1 MGADGTVATT
11 PASWAAWWP
20 GAPATLG
27 LVEPFDGGARLVLRD
42 GTASR
47 PLAELDRVDAAAL
60 SADGNLWAASD
71 GMAIR
76 AGLTAGGGLR
86 TLLEQ
91 PATALDWNPRADVL
105 AARVVSDP
113 DEPEGGRLYLLGAE
127 GDRRLVPIARL
138 ASSDVFAW
146 SGDGQRLAFTGRI
159 GERRGLFIVPAD
171 LSRPP
176 TRLAGEVDGRSL
188 RWSADGAWLV
198 AARLSVEGPTTELL
212 TVHVADSEAVVA
224 SVGPGRVTAWAPAGE
239 RLLTVDP
246 GGNLLVIDAAQGSRD
261 LLATGADS
269 GCAPAWGGGAQ
280 SRIAY
285 CDAAGGLHIRAAP
298 PP

>member
-1 MGADGTVATT
+1 
-11 PASWAAWWP
+11 
-20 GAPATLG
+20 
-27 LVEPFDGGARLVLRD
+27 
-42 GTASR
+42 
-47 PLAELDRVDAAAL
+47 
-60 SADGNLWAASD
+60 
-71 GMAIR
+71 MAVR
-76 AGLTAGGGLR
+76 AGLTSGGGLQ

-91 PATALDWNPRADVL
+91 PATALGWNPRADVL

-113 DEPEGGRLYLLGAE
+113 DEPEGGRLYLLGAQ
-127 GDRRLVPIARL
+127 GDRRLVPRARL
-138 ASSDVFAW
+138 ASSDGFAW

-159 GERRGLFIVPAD
+159 GEQSGLYVVPAD

-188 RWSADGAWLV
+188 HWSADGAWLV
-198 AARLSVEGPTTELL
+198 AARLSEEGPTTELL
-212 TVHVADSEAVVA
+212 TIHVADSEAMVA
-224 SVGPGRVTAWAPAGE
+224 SVGPGRVSAWSPAGE

-269 GCAPAWGGGAQ
+269 ACAPAWSGGAQ